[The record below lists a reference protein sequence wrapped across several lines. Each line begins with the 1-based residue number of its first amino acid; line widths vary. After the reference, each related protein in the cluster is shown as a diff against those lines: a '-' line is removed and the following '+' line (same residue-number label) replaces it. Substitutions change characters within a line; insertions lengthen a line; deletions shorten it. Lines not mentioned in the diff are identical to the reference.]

1 MGTHVPSA
9 GVTEMLLMVSEVPTE
24 VRLDAVTP
32 ELSVVPVRVPA
43 GAVPVM
49 LIPAVPVRLV
59 TVPLEGV
66 PNAPPLTTN
75 APDEP
80 VLTPKA
86 VTTPVPVVTVAGV
99 APAPPPTTK
108 ALAAKAAEDAQVD
121 ALEKYG
127 MPPEVPATV
136 NAGVVVGLATVM
148 MPPVKLTVVTVPP
161 DAVEARVPATNVNP
175 VPTVTFENP
184 PAELPYK
191 MLLPLVAGA

>member
-1 MGTHVPSA
+1 
-9 GVTEMLLMVSEVPTE
+9 MLLMVSEVPTE

-80 VLTPKA
+80 VFTPKA

-108 ALAAKAAEDAQVD
+108 ELAAKTAELAQVD

-136 NAGVVVGLATVM
+136 NAKVPELVIGDPVTEIR
-148 MPPVKLTVVTVPP
+148 PPVKDWATLVTVPCGLA
-161 DAVEARVPATNVNP
+161 AVVMP
-175 VPTVTFENP
+175 VTRP
-184 PAELPYK
+184 
-191 MLLPLVAGA
+191 